1 MEINIFSFSNI
12 FRPYWTGKTT
22 EMQKYHS
29 LVMSVNLLAFLWK
42 NSMTR
47 TVNELLIVGTTTK
60 KSAKSQTQWGLWCRR
75 ELHLKRKTVE
85 LALINVSDT
94 NNLRA
99 RIFDKHAKVFIT

>member
-47 TVNELLIVGTTTK
+47 TVNELLIVGTTTN
-60 KSAKSQTQWGLWCRR
+60 KSAKSQTNGDYGAEGNSTSNEKQLN
-75 ELHLKRKTVE
+75 LH
-85 LALINVSDT
+85 
-94 NNLRA
+94 
-99 RIFDKHAKVFIT
+99 